1 MSEWRPCTIGE
12 LCDEGLVKLQ
22 TGPFGS
28 QLHAH
33 DYVQEGVPVIPTEAL
48 RNRQINHSVLPK
60 VSPEK
65 AEELCRHR
73 HEPGDI
79 LFARR
84 GVQATGHIG
93 YVREPEDG
101 FLCGTGAIRLR
112 VVNGRQPQPILPEF
126 LSHVFAN
133 PASVAWFKI
142 HAIGATMPNLNEG
155 IIRDFPLRLPPTA
168 EQRRIAG
175 VLSALDDKIDL
186 NRRINQTLEAIARAV
201 FKSWFMDF
209 DPVRNQIGGGHVGRQ
224 ETSENVGNLF
234 PSSFQASELGPIP
247 VGWHV
252 DSLDGVCEF
261 AYGRTLPEEMRHKG
275 SVPVYGSNGQV
286 GWHDEALVKGPG
298 IVIGRKGNPGTVVW
312 VEDDFYPIDTTFY
325 VVSKI
330 NSGLTYL
337 RYALATLRKASPH
350 RSTSHSWYQQTRDNI
365 LCERQKVASAS
376 DCAPHTKGISRS
388 MDATR
393 AGTL

>member
-1 MSEWRPCTIGE
+1 M
-12 LCDEGLVKLQ
+12 
-22 TGPFGS
+22 
-28 QLHAH
+28 
-33 DYVQEGVPVIPTEAL
+33 IPTEAL

-60 VSPEK
+60 VSSEK
-65 AEELCRHR
+65 AGELCRHR
-73 HEPGDI
+73 LEPGDI

-93 YVREPEDG
+93 YVREREDG

-112 VVNGRQPQPILPEF
+112 VINERQPHPILPEF

-168 EQRRIAG
+168 EQHRIAG

-186 NRRINQTLEAIARAV
+186 NRRMNQTLEAIARAV
-201 FKSWFMDF
+201 FKSWFMNF
-209 DPVRNQIGGGHVGRQ
+209 DPVCNQTERGHLGRH
-224 ETSENVGNLF
+224 ETTENVGRLF
-234 PSSFQASELGPIP
+234 PSSFQASELGLIP

-252 DSLDGVCEF
+252 ESLDGVCEF
-261 AYGRTLPEEMRHKG
+261 AYGRTLPEDMRHKG
-275 SVPVYGSNGQV
+275 SFPVYGSNGQV

-325 VVSKI
+325 VVSKVDY
-330 NSGLTYL
+330 GLTYL
-337 RYALATLRKASPH
+337 RYALATLNLPSLAA
-350 RSTSHSWYQQTRDNI
+350 D
-365 LCERQKVASAS
+365 SAV
-376 DCAPHTKGISRS
+376 PGLNRS
-388 MDATR
+388 MAYRSKLVVPPPELLKQFHRFVDPFLKLIKRNASESETIALFRELLQPRLLSGELRIQHAGRMVETR
-393 AGTL
+393 A